1 MVDLFPPCR
10 AGDVMLR
17 LCNLSLNGRQAQWDA
32 IVTELSGSA
41 GPLMA
46 QAALEM
52 ALPAGQEAEL
62 DRSASRSAINARANG
77 VLAGLVAEGSACLH

>member
-17 LCNLSLNGRQAQWDA
+17 LCNLSLNGRQARWDA
-32 IVTELSGSA
+32 MVTELSDGA
-41 GPLMA
+41 GLLMA

-52 ALPAGQEAEL
+52 ALPAGQEAQL
-62 DRSASRSAINARANG
+62 DSSASRSAINARAKS
-77 VLAGLVAEGSACLH
+77 VLAGLVAKGSACLH

>member
-17 LCNLSLNGRQAQWDA
+17 LCNLSLNGRQARWDA
-32 IVTELSGSA
+32 MVMALSGGA

-46 QAALEM
+46 HAALEM
-52 ALPAGQEAEL
+52 ALPAGREAEL
-62 DRSASRSAINARANG
+62 DSSESRTAINARARG